1 MPLDILLLGAPG
13 AGKGTQAARIAAE
26 YGIPQV
32 STGDMLRAA
41 VAAGTPLGERARP
54 IMERGELVPD
64 DIIVGVI
71 RERLAEPDT
80 LGGVIFDGFPRT
92 IPQAQAL
99 DAMLPEIGRELR
111 AVLLFELDEAVA
123 MERMLGRAEKE
134 GRPDDTPETIRRRL
148 EVYREQTAPLI
159 GYYRERSVL
168 AELDAAGTV
177 DEVYAQVKAIL
188 DRLQ

>member
-13 AGKGTQAARIAAE
+13 AGKGTQAARIAAD

-41 VAAGTPLGERARP
+41 VTAGTPLGKRARP

-80 LGGVIFDGFPRT
+80 RNGVIFDGFPRT
-92 IPQAQAL
+92 IPQAEAL

-111 AVLLFELDEAVA
+111 AALLFELDDAIA
-123 MERMLGRAEKE
+123 IERMLGRASKE
-134 GRPDDTPETIRRRL
+134 GRADDTPETIRRRL
-148 EVYREQTAPLI
+148 EVYAEQTAPLVD
-159 GYYRERSVL
+159 YYKRRSVL
-168 AELDAAGTV
+168 SRIDASGTV
-177 DEVYAQVKAIL
+177 DEVYAQVRNVL
-188 DRLQ
+188 DGLR